1 MISASRPSA
10 RTVIWL
16 LVGLVSVTFVGA
28 NAHLVYVAIASQ
40 PACVEHIKEK
50 GQQPMEFR
58 AAAAAC

>member
-1 MISASRPSA
+1 MISASRPST

-16 LVGLVSVTFVGA
+16 LVGLVFATFVGA

-50 GQQPMEFR
+50 GQQPTEFR

>member
-1 MISASRPSA
+1 MTSASRPSA
-10 RTVIWL
+10 RTVVWL
-16 LVGLVSVTFVGA
+16 LVGLVGATFVGS

-50 GQQPMEFR
+50 GQQPKEFR

>member
-1 MISASRPSA
+1 MTVGNVAST
-10 RTVIWL
+10 RTVKWVFI
-16 LVGLVSVTFVGA
+16 GLVVVTFVGA

-50 GQQPMEFR
+50 GKQPAEFR

>member
-1 MISASRPSA
+1 MTSASGLSV

-16 LVGLVSVTFVGA
+16 LIGLVGATFVGA
-28 NAHLVYVAIASQ
+28 NVHLVYVATASQ

-50 GQQPMEFR
+50 GQQPREFR